1 MIDWL
6 IVMILLDCLL
16 LFVGLCDWFLDCC
29 IRWEPL
35 LDFGDWF
42 VTVGF
47 YGTVLQFFE
56 ILDCFGL
63 TVLTENRDWILD
75 CFCDFQ
81 NPRGILVISHEPGLF
96 IACRL
101 LCYSVNL
108 CDVVCDRK
116 LKRLCYNRKG
126 KVVISL
132 WSSLNCVTY
141 VMNCL
146 RHERLN
152 WILLLLYAYVLKM
165 CTWACLCVYFLY
177 D

>member
-1 MIDWL
+1 
-6 IVMILLDCLL
+6 MILLDCVL
-16 LFVGLCDWFLDCC
+16 LFVGMCDWFLDCC
-29 IRWEPL
+29 IRWDPL
-35 LDFGDWF
+35 LDFWDWF
-42 VTVGF
+42 VTVSF
-47 YGTVLQFFE
+47 CGTVLYFSDF
-56 ILDCFGL
+56 LDCFGL

-75 CFCDFQ
+75 WFWDCR

-108 CDVVCDRK
+108 CVVNCGWK
-116 LKRLCYNRKG
+116 LNRLCYNRKG

-152 WILLLLYAYVLKM
+152 WILYCYVLM
-165 CTWACLCVYFLY
+165 CWRCVHYACYVFTFVWLVACN
-177 D
+177 